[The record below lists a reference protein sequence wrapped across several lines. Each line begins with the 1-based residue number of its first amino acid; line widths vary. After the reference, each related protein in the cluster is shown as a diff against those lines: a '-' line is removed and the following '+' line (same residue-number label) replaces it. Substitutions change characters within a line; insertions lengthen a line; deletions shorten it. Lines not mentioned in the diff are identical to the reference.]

1 MPGVMQTA
9 GPALRILGSGCH
21 HPARRLPSSDFDTQ
35 LGLAPGA
42 SEAATGV
49 AWRGVA
55 DAGET
60 ASWMAARAAQ
70 AALSAAGIGGDALDA
85 IVSTCAVMEQPIPC
99 QAALVQR
106 ALGLGDSGIPAF
118 DLNAT
123 CLGFLV
129 ALDLVAAGIASGRY
143 RRVLVVA
150 SELPSRGLRADDPL
164 TAPLFGDGAA
174 ALVLGAATPGE
185 DSALL
190 AWRMETY
197 ADSADACRIRGGGTR
212 IAPGDPA
219 HREIDPDVY
228 RFEMDGPATF
238 RLAGRRL
245 PRLLERLLASAGVGL
260 DAIDCV
266 VPHQASGGGLD
277 RIVRALRLPEAR
289 VVRILAEHGNQVA
302 ASLPHALHHAIVEGR
317 LQRGQTCLLLGTG
330 AGLSLAGAVLR
341 Y

>member
-1 MPGVMQTA
+1 MDAHA
-9 GPALRILGSGCH
+9 GLRILGTGCH
-21 HPARRLPSSDFDTQ
+21 HPARRVASTVFDAR
-35 LGLAPGA
+35 LGLPPGG

-49 AWRGVA
+49 AMRGI
-55 DAGET
+55 AGDDET
-60 ASWMAARAAQ
+60 ASWMAARAAE
-70 AALSAAGIGGDALDA
+70 AALRAAGIDGGALDA

-106 ALGLGDSGIPAF
+106 ALGLGASGIPAF
-118 DLNAT
+118 DINAT

-129 ALDLVAAGIASGRY
+129 ALDLIDVSIAAGRY

-150 SELPSRGLRADDPL
+150 SDVPSRGLRAEDPV

-174 ALVLGAATPGE
+174 AVVLGAAAPGE
-185 DSALL
+185 PSALL

-197 ADSADACRIRGGGTR
+197 ADGADACRIRGGGTR
-212 IAPGDPA
+212 VAPGDPRNDDRDA
-219 HREIDPDVY
+219 Y

-238 RLAGRRL
+238 RMAGRRL
-245 PRLLERLLASAGVGL
+245 PRLLARLLEAAGLPVDAL
-260 DAIDCV
+260 DCI

-277 RIVRALRLPEAR
+277 RIVQALRLPEAR
-289 VVRILAEHGNQVA
+289 TVRILGEHGNQVA
-302 ASLPHALHHAIVEGR
+302 ASLPHALHHAIDSGH

-330 AGLSLAGAVLR
+330 AGLSVGGAVLR

>member
-1 MPGVMQTA
+1 MRDA
-9 GPALRILGSGCH
+9 GAPALRILGTGCH
-21 HPARRLPSSDFDTQ
+21 HPAHRVASTDFDTR
-35 LGLAPGA
+35 LGLPAGS

-49 AWRGVA
+49 AERGVA
-55 DAGET
+55 ADDET
-60 ASWMAARAAQ
+60 ASSMAARAAE
-70 AALSAAGIGGDALDA
+70 AALHAAGLDGRDLDA

-106 ALGLGDSGIPAF
+106 ALGLGASGIPAF

-129 ALDLVAAGIASGRY
+129 ALDLVAAAIATGRW

-150 SELPSRGLRADDPL
+150 SEVPSRGLRADDPM

-174 ALVLGAATPGE
+174 AAVLGAAQAG
-185 DSALL
+185 DASALL
-190 AWRMETY
+190 AWRMETRGDH
-197 ADSADACRIRGGGTR
+197 AEACRIRGGGTR
-212 IAPGDPA
+212 IAPGDPRNDDRDA
-219 HREIDPDVY
+219 Y

-238 RLAGRRL
+238 RAAGRHM
-245 PRLLERLLASAGVGL
+245 PRLLAHLLDTAGLALG
-260 DAIDCV
+260 DIDCV

-277 RIVRALRLPEAR
+277 RIVRALRLPDAR
-289 VVRILAEHGNQVA
+289 TVRILGRHGNQVA
-302 ASLPHALHHAIVEGR
+302 ASLPHALHHAIDSGR

-330 AGLSLAGAVLR
+330 AGLSLGGAVLR

>member
-1 MPGVMQTA
+1 MDAPA
-9 GPALRILGSGCH
+9 GLRILGTGCH
-21 HPARRLPSSDFDTQ
+21 HPAQRVASTVFDTR
-35 LGLAPGA
+35 LGLAPGS

-49 AWRGVA
+49 AMRGVA
-55 DAGET
+55 GDDET
-60 ASWMAARAAQ
+60 ASWMGARAAE
-70 AALSAAGIGGDALDA
+70 AALHAAGIDASALDA

-106 ALGLGDSGIPAF
+106 ALGLGGSGIPAF
-118 DLNAT
+118 DINAT

-129 ALDLVAAGIASGRY
+129 ALDLIAASIAAGRY

-150 SELPSRGLRADDPL
+150 SEVPSRGLRADDPV

-174 ALVLGAATPGE
+174 AVVLGAAAPGE

-190 AWRMETY
+190 AWRMETF
-197 ADSADACRIRGGGTR
+197 ADGADACRIRGGGTR
-212 IAPGDPA
+212 IAPGDPRNDDRDA
-219 HREIDPDVY
+219 Y

-238 RLAGRRL
+238 RTAGRRL
-245 PRLLERLLASAGVGL
+245 PRLLTRLLESAGLTTDAL
-260 DAIDCV
+260 DCI

-277 RIVRALRLPEAR
+277 RMMQALRLPEAR
-289 VVRILAEHGNQVA
+289 TVRILGEHGNQVA
-302 ASLPHALHHAIVEGR
+302 ASLPHALHHAIHAGR

-330 AGLSLAGAVLR
+330 AGLSVGGAVLR

>member
-1 MPGVMQTA
+1 MAAPA
-9 GPALRILGSGCH
+9 GLRILGTGCH
-21 HPARRLPSSDFDTQ
+21 HPAQRVASTVFDTR
-35 LGLAPGA
+35 LGLAPGS

-49 AWRGVA
+49 AMRGI
-55 DAGET
+55 AGDEET
-60 ASWMAARAAQ
+60 ASWMAARAAE
-70 AALSAAGIGGDALDA
+70 AALQAAGIDGRALDA

-106 ALGLGDSGIPAF
+106 ALDLGGSGIPAF
-118 DLNAT
+118 DINAT

-129 ALDLVAAGIASGRY
+129 AVDLIAASIAAGRY

-150 SELPSRGLRADDPL
+150 SEVPSRGLRADDPV

-174 ALVLGAATPGE
+174 AVVLGAAAPDE

-190 AWRMETY
+190 AWRMETF
-197 ADSADACRIRGGGTR
+197 AEGADACRIRGGGTR
-212 IAPGDPA
+212 IAPGDPRNDDRDA
-219 HREIDPDVY
+219 Y

-238 RLAGRRL
+238 RMAGRRL
-245 PRLLERLLASAGVGL
+245 PRLLTRLLEAAGLALDGL
-260 DAIDCV
+260 DCV

-277 RIVRALRLPEAR
+277 RIVQALRLPEAR
-289 VVRILAEHGNQVA
+289 TVRILGEHGNQVA
-302 ASLPHALHHAIVEGR
+302 ASLPHALHHAITAGR

-330 AGLSLAGAVLR
+330 AGLSVGGAVLR